1 MMYETSLLWV
11 SGMARQLT
19 IRMGDKELER
29 AIIDLARSEGI
40 SLNQAVLRILRRG
53 AGLGRPRHDENKV
66 GNALDHLAGTWSDE
80 EAREFEEA
88 VRDHEAPDEDLWP

>member
-1 MMYETSLLWV
+1 MSV
-11 SGMARQLT
+11 MAKQLT

-29 AIIDLARSEGI
+29 AIMDLARSEGI

-53 AGLGRPRHDENKV
+53 AGLGRPRHNENAV

-80 EAREFEEA
+80 EAREFEKA
-88 VRDHEAPDEDLWP
+88 VSDFEAPDEDLWP